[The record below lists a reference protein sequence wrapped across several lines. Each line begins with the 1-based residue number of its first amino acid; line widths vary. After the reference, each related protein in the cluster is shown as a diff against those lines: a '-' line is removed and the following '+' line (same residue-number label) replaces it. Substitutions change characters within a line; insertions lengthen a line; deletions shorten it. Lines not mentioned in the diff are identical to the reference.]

1 MSLPVLMLCWFGCTL
16 VLYPDV
22 SRASSRT
29 MIKNVGLPVSIN
41 RSAKEQRGVEGG
53 HSRSAAGGT
62 GAKTYLK
69 RDNQL
74 HLNLHGLS

>member
-1 MSLPVLMLCWFGCTL
+1 
-16 VLYPDV
+16 
-22 SRASSRT
+22 